1 MRHASTWLATLAVL
15 VMAACGG
22 AGQAAP
28 TSQAVV
34 SPAMAATTPAQGPT
48 STPEPL
54 TESELKDEEDFLA
67 TAVSF
72 TELPA
77 SAVHFPRVVFT
88 KTLTRGPFQVDIAR
102 AGRFT
107 LTDPGSEDT
116 RYFRLELRI
125 TNVGSDKE
133 VFAPDAI
140 ALSDDGGNRYELQP
154 GASNRTSTSP
164 SKSVRRRQREGT
176 CCSSQSRKSLAGSGW
191 RSSLGATRTAL
202 RTSLSLSSRSETLGR
217 KEMRHETDPYRL

>member
-1 MRHASTWLATLAVL
+1 
-15 VMAACGG
+15 
-22 AGQAAP
+22 
-28 TSQAVV
+28 
-34 SPAMAATTPAQGPT
+34 MAATTPAQGPT

-154 GASNRTSTSP
+154 GASNRT
-164 SKSVRRRQREGT
+164 
-176 CCSSQSRKSLAGSGW
+176 
-191 RSSLGATRTAL
+191 
-202 RTSLSLSSRSETLGR
+202 LSLPIEIGPEATERGYLLFQPISKELSRVRLAFELGR
-217 KEMRHETDPYRL
+217 DEDGTSHEFEFELEI

>member
-1 MRHASTWLATLAVL
+1 MRHASPWLATLAVL

-34 SPAMAATTPAQGPT
+34 SPATAATAPAQGPT

-54 TESELKDEEDFLA
+54 TESELKDEDDFLA

-107 LTDPGSEDT
+107 LTDPDSEDT

-125 TNVGSDKE
+125 TNVGSENE

-140 ALSDDGGNRYELQP
+140 ALSDDEGNRYELQP
-154 GASNRTSTSP
+154 GASNRT
-164 SKSVRRRQREGT
+164 
-176 CCSSQSRKSLAGSGW
+176 
-191 RSSLGATRTAL
+191 
-202 RTSLSLSSRSETLGR
+202 LSLPIEIGPETTERGYLLFQPISKQLSRVRLAFELGGD
-217 KEMRHETDPYRL
+217 EDGTPHEFEFELEI